1 MIPDITLSSGG
12 APGSA
17 SGPSRRLSP
26 NRAPFEF
33 YPTPPEATR
42 AFLAAET
49 FDGPIWE
56 PACGQ
61 GAISKVLERS
71 GYQVVSTDLADYGYG
86 KSDVDF
92 LKTVFPRA
100 KHIVTNPPYGRGLGD
115 RFVRKALEHTSRTGG
130 KVAMLLNLASL
141 CHPVRHESFV
151 RRPPA
156 RIYALDDCV
165 CYPNGDARYATR
177 QTQTHRYAWLVW
189 TNEAIDQT
197 SFHWLTTAPYK
208 NGGA

>member
-42 AFLAAET
+42 AFIAAET

-61 GAISKVLERS
+61 GAISKVLEKS
-71 GYQVVSTDLADYGYG
+71 GDEVVSTDLANYGYG

-92 LKTVFPRA
+92 LQTVFPRA
-100 KHIVTNPPYGRGLGD
+100 KHIVT
-115 RFVRKALEHTSRTGG
+115 
-130 KVAMLLNLASL
+130 MLLNLASL
-141 CHPVRHESFV
+141 CHPVRHESFI
-151 RRPPA
+151 RRPPS

-177 QTQTHRYAWLVW
+177 QTNTHRYAWLVW
-189 TNEAIDQT
+189 TNNPVDQT